1 MNRSIHPFL
10 KPTLFLTTLLGTI
23 FLASCNAQNT
33 NQLAQEQALAPMES
47 PAEAPAAGDANLIKE
62 ATPAEPTKVPQSRP
76 QLVKTSQI
84 TLVVNSIDESV
95 RDTLQIIKQ
104 QQGDLLGLDD
114 HKPPENRDR
123 QTASLQIRVPQN
135 KLDTTLDAL
144 AKLGTLQQRN
154 LTAEDVTTQL
164 VDFQARLRN
173 LRQTESSLLQIM
185 KRTGSVGDVL
195 KVSQELSNV
204 RESIEQIDAQLKSLT
219 NRVAYSTI
227 TLHLESAVSTT
238 TPQQPLGL
246 QVQDTWNKATR
257 SVSEFTTDLLKLGL
271 WLMAYSPYLLLLGGA
286 TLFGYI
292 RLKRQPPQSGNS
304 SSDSH
309 LSP

>member
-1 MNRSIHPFL
+1 MYRSTHPLL

-23 FLASCNAQNT
+23 ILASCNAEKT
-33 NQLAQEQALAPMES
+33 TQLSQEQALAPMAS
-47 PAEAPAAGDANLIKE
+47 PAEAPASGVANLTSE
-62 ATPAEPTKVPQSRP
+62 AAPAEPTQVPQSSP
-76 QLVKTSQI
+76 QLVKTAEI

-95 RDTLQIIKQ
+95 REATQIIKQ

-114 HKPPENRDR
+114 NKPQDNRDR

-135 KLDTTLDAL
+135 KLDITLEAL
-144 AKLGTLQQRN
+144 AKLGTIQHRHLS
-154 LTAEDVTTQL
+154 AEDVTTQL

-195 KVSQELSNV
+195 KVSQELSTV

-227 TLHLESAVSTT
+227 TLHLEAAVSIT

-257 SVSEFTTDLLKLGL
+257 SVSEFTTGLLKLGL

-286 TLFGYI
+286 VLFGYT
-292 RLKRQPPQSGNS
+292 RLKRTWGGREAGS
-304 SSDSH
+304 
-309 LSP
+309 